1 MKLGISLDNL
11 GPSQLAYAVL
21 SQANRLVTE
30 RSDVDVTVFY
40 ETLARPCITPRF
52 AHMQMAEAY
61 GFDGP
66 VVATSL
72 SSAGKLLRMPACP
85 KKLFL
90 VWDLEWLRKPH
101 AYENLKTVYCH
112 SELTLLARGEDH
124 AKAIS
129 DCWNRPVAVVGD
141 FDLTLVLNAAC
152 A

>member
-1 MKLGISLDNL
+1 VKLGIVLDNL

-40 ETLARPCITPRF
+40 ESLTRPCITPWF
-52 AHMQMAEAY
+52 ATMQMAEAY

-72 SSAGKLLRMPACP
+72 SSAAKLLRMPSCP
-85 KKLFL
+85 RKFFL
-90 VWDLEWLRKPH
+90 VWDLEWLRKPQP
-101 AYENLKTVYCH
+101 YENLKAVYFH

-129 DCWNRPVAVVGD
+129 DCWNRPADIVGD
-141 FDLTLVLNAAC
+141 FDLPLVLKTAC
-152 A
+152 P